1 MVLQPTCSDVDYK
14 LVWKTTQEYLAQ
26 KGINNILWLYAP
38 AKPSEYELETRC
50 TSFIRLQYFRIDF
63 AVRTILFESMQDIE
77 ILPWFE
83 WKTIFH
89 QHARQK
95 SWHKRSKTSSAKIAA
110 NADEK
115 KWSSIQ
121 TMEEFVSYMIGA
133 KISFC

>member
-63 AVRTILFESMQDIE
+63 AVRTILFESISVPTYPNQWM
-77 ILPWFE
+77 PV
-83 WKTIFH
+83 
-89 QHARQK
+89 
-95 SWHKRSKTSSAKIAA
+95 SKPMLDTLVTRPLWI
-110 NADEK
+110 
-115 KWSSIQ
+115 
-121 TMEEFVSYMIGA
+121 
-133 KISFC
+133 